1 MKIAVRNI
9 ILLLTIF
16 CFLNVAVAYA
26 LSPTYYFK
34 HYNINNGLSQNTV
47 YSIFQDKQG
56 FMWFGTKDGLN
67 RFDGNSFKTFRFPPN
82 GELRD
87 NVFRRILQTTDENL
101 WVATDQGV
109 YIYNPRKET
118 FNRFE
123 KQTNQRETIEGTVS
137 DMITDN
143 DGDVWISV
151 EEKGVFHY
159 DIVADKLYFYKISE
173 KSKGLNL
180 LTLCAGKNGDVWVFP
195 YSRPFLHIDKK
206 TRKIS
211 DFQLNDNKNLM
222 YQVGEVSS
230 VLINQFNELI
240 LATSQM
246 GLISVNIVSK
256 THKILLNKDT
266 YGESVFARSLQ
277 QVNDKTLW
285 VGTESGIYIYNLENG
300 QYTNLRHN
308 KFIAHSLSDNAIYSI
323 YKDRQNGIWI
333 GTYFGGVNYYPNQ
346 NSGFEIF
353 YSLDNF
359 NSLSGNRVREFCKA
373 SGGKLWIGTE
383 DNGLNLFDPVSASFL
398 PVNPKLKN
406 LYTNIHAL
414 YNDNHH
420 LWISTFSKGLHKY
433 NLKTNEI
440 VTYTEFDNPK
450 TIAQNSVF
458 ALCRDSQ
465 DKLWIGT
472 LSGVSVYDYATNTF
486 SFVKELNGVSVQD
499 IEEDSDGNIYVATFH
514 KGLFLYNPKT
524 KNWHHFLH
532 IATSANSLAYNKTT
546 SIFEDSKKRIW
557 ITTEGGG
564 FSLFNKETN
573 TFNSFNSLNG
583 LANDVVY
590 QIQEDSE
597 GHLWLSTNAGIVKF
611 NPETKIFNNYT
622 ISNGLKTNQFNYKS
636 SYKEENGMLYFGS
649 VDGFVR
655 FHPSYF
661 KDTENSPMFVF
672 TNLLIN
678 NYSVDISSKKSPLS
692 ESIQYAETIKL
703 PYNKNSIAL
712 EYALLDYSGLNVKN
726 LIYKLE
732 GFDKMWQKSLNNN
745 ILYTNLPYGDY
756 KLLVAFEQG
765 DAKNNAV
772 IKTLNI
778 SIERPFWLTWWA
790 YFVYFLIVSSLI
802 WILVSYVHRKS
813 EKKQKQKMKIFQQD
827 KEQELY
833 KSKIDFFTNIAHEIR
848 TPLSLIKA
856 PLENVLKEKSLPYE
870 VVENLTIM
878 DKNTDR
884 LLNLANQLLDFRKTE
899 SDLYALD
906 LKVYNISQ
914 LVRETTSR
922 FASFAEQQ
930 QVSLEV
936 FLPEN
941 DVFAQIDKEAF
952 TKIIS
957 NLISNSLK
965 YGETYSKITLSLANE
980 NEKTFKFTTE
990 NDGAVVLD
998 KYVKDIFKS
1007 FVQIDRNQTKIV
1019 NGTGI
1024 GLALAKSLTELLKG
1038 SITYSNETQTNLFTL
1053 ILPIGNISQENGNV
1067 SMPDKETNKKKD
1079 AKRPVLL
1086 LVEDDFEMREFLSKY
1101 FESEYVIL
1109 SASNGKEALEVLK
1122 ISSVD
1127 IIISDIMMPEMDGF
1141 ELTKHI
1147 KSNVENSHIPII
1159 LLTAKTNNQ
1168 SKIKGYEMG
1177 ADAYIEKP
1185 FSTEVLNARIKAL
1198 LQNRKHLQEAFMKN
1212 PLIGATSVAVNK
1224 SDKEFIKKLD
1234 SVVQQHLVNPNFNV
1248 EDIAE
1253 EFFMSRASFYRKI
1266 KGTLDLTPNEYI
1278 RAERLRK
1285 AALLLKEKNY
1295 KINEICYMVGFSS
1308 PSYFTKCFHQQFGML
1323 PKEFSE
1329 SDSNV

>member
-1 MKIAVRNI
+1 MG
-9 ILLLTIF
+9 
-16 CFLNVAVAYA
+16 VADA
-26 LSPTYYFK
+26 LPPKYYFK

-82 GELRD
+82 GQLRD
-87 NVFRRILQTTDENL
+87 NVFRRILQTADENL

-109 YIYNPRKET
+109 YIYNPRTET

-123 KQTNQRETIEGTVS
+123 KQTDQQETIEGTVS

-159 DIVADKLYFYKISE
+159 DITAEKLDFYKISE
-173 KSKGLNL
+173 ESKGLNL

-195 YSRPFLHIDKK
+195 YSRPFWHIDK
-206 TRKIS
+206 TTQKIT
-211 DFQLNDNKNLM
+211 DFQLHDNESLM

-230 VLINQFNELI
+230 VVINQFNELI

-246 GLISVNIVSK
+246 GLISINIVSK
-256 THKILLNKDT
+256 THKILLNKDA
-266 YGESVFARSLQ
+266 YGASVFARSLQ
-277 QVNDKTLW
+277 QIDDRTLW
-285 VGTESGIYIYNLENG
+285 IGTESGIYVYDFQNG
-300 QYTNLRHN
+300 QYVNLRHN
-308 KFIAHSLSDNAIYSI
+308 KTIEHSLSDNAIYSI

-359 NSLSGNRVREFCKA
+359 NSVSGNRVREFCKA
-373 SGGKLWIGTE
+373 SDGKLWIGTE

-398 PVNPKLKN
+398 SVNFKLKN

-414 YNDNHH
+414 YNDGNY
-420 LWISTFSKGLHKY
+420 LWISTFSKGLYKY

-450 TIAQNSVF
+450 TIVQNSVF
-458 ALCRDSQ
+458 ALCKDNHN
-465 DKLWIGT
+465 KLWIGT
-472 LSGVSVYDYATNTF
+472 LSGVSIYDYVTDTF
-486 SFVKELNGVSVQD
+486 SLVKELSGVSVQD
-499 IEEDSDGNIYVATFH
+499 IQKDSDGNMFIATFH
-514 KGLFLYNPKT
+514 KGLFLYKQKT
-524 KNWHHFLH
+524 QSWHHFLH
-532 IATSANSLAYNKTT
+532 TETNANSLAYNKTT

-564 FSLFNKETN
+564 FSLFDKATS
-573 TFNSFNSLNG
+573 TFNTFNSLNG
-583 LANDVVY
+583 LVNNVVY

-611 NPETKIFNNYT
+611 NPETKIFKNYT
-622 ISNGLKTNQFNYKS
+622 INNGLKTNQFNYKS
-636 SYKEENGMLYFGS
+636 SYKEENGTLYFGS

-661 KDTENSPMFVF
+661 KDTENCPTFVF
-672 TNLLIN
+672 TNVLIN
-678 NYSVDISSKKSPLS
+678 NYPIDVSAKKSLLP
-692 ESIQYAETIKL
+692 ESIQYAQSIEL
-703 PYNKNSIAL
+703 PYDKNSIGL

-732 GFDKMWQKSLNNN
+732 GFDKTWQKAHNNS
-745 ILYTNLPYGDY
+745 ILYANLPYGDY
-756 KLLVAFEQG
+756 QLLIAFEQG
-765 DAKNNAV
+765 SSEKNT
-772 IKTLNI
+772 IFKTLYI
-778 SIERPFWLTWWA
+778 SIKRPFWLTWWA
-790 YFVYFLIVSSLI
+790 YLVYFLIVGALV
-802 WILVSYVHRKS
+802 WLLVSYVHQKS
-813 EKKQKQKMKIFQQD
+813 EKKQKQKMKIFQQN

-833 KSKIDFFTNIAHEIR
+833 ESKIDFFTNIAHEIR

-856 PLENVLKEKSLPYE
+856 PLENVLKAKNLTNE
-870 VVENLTIM
+870 VMENLTIM

-914 LVRETTSR
+914 LVRETVSR
-922 FASFAEQQ
+922 FVSFAQQQ
-930 QVSLEV
+930 QVLLEV

-941 DVFAQIDKEAF
+941 DIFAQIDKEAF

-965 YGETYSKITLSLANE
+965 YGETYSKITLSLSDE
-980 NEKTFKFTTE
+980 NEKIFKLTTE

-1007 FVQIDRNQTKIV
+1007 FVQLDRNQTKIV

-1053 ILPIGNISQENGNV
+1053 VLPIGNVSQESTITSV
-1067 SMPDKETNKKKD
+1067 TEKEDKKKN
-1079 AKRPVLL
+1079 AKCPVLL
-1086 LVEDDFEMREFLSKY
+1086 LVEDDVEMREFLSRY
-1101 FESEYVIL
+1101 FDNEYSIL
-1109 SASNGKEALEVLK
+1109 SASNGKEALEMLK
-1122 ISSVD
+1122 NNVVD
-1127 IIISDIMMPEMDGF
+1127 VIISDIMMPEMDGF
-1141 ELTKHI
+1141 ELTKYV
-1147 KSNVENSHIPII
+1147 KSNVENSHIPIV

-1168 SKIKGYEMG
+1168 SKIKGYETG

-1212 PLIGATSVAVNK
+1212 PLIGVTSVAVSK

-1234 SVVQQHLVNPNFNV
+1234 NVVQQHLVNPNFNV

-1266 KGTLDLTPNEYI
+1266 KGTLNLTPNEYI
-1278 RAERLRK
+1278 RVERLRK
-1285 AALLLKEKNY
+1285 AALLLKEKNH

-1308 PSYFTKCFHQQFGML
+1308 PSYFTKCFQQQFGTL

-1329 SDSNV
+1329 LNNNV